1 MSDRDPQQTARER
14 QHDRA
19 EHVEQVLDA
28 VETDLEGEYPTN
40 SEELAAEYRGSEYD
54 LVNET
59 ESMADAF
66 DRLAD
71 EYDEFAD
78 PEAAR
83 EALTAELQRDAAYG
97 ETFTDE
103 QPSDSA

>member
-1 MSDRDPQQTARER
+1 MSDRDPNRTARDR
-14 QHDRA
+14 QRARA
-19 EHVEQVLDA
+19 EHVERVLDA
-28 VETDLEGEYPTN
+28 VEDDVGTAYPTN
-40 SEELAAEYRGSEYD
+40 SDALAAQYRGGEYD

-71 EYDEFAD
+71 EYDAFAD

-83 EALTAELQRDAAYG
+83 EALTAELQRDEAYG
-97 ETFTDE
+97 EAFTDE
-103 QPSDSA
+103 PER

>member
-1 MSDRDPQQTARER
+1 MSDRDPQRTARER
-14 QHDRA
+14 QHERA

-28 VETDLEGEYPTN
+28 VEADLDEQAYPTN
-40 SEELAAEYRGSEYD
+40 SDALAAQYRGSEYD

-71 EYDEFAD
+71 EYDAFAD

-83 EALTAELQRDAAYG
+83 EALTAELQRDEAYG
-97 ETFTDE
+97 ETFTNE
-103 QPSDSA
+103 PE